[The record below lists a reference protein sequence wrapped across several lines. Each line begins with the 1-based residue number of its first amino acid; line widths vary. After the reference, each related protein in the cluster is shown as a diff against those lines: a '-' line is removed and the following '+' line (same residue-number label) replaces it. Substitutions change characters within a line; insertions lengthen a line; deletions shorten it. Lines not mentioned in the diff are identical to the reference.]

1 MLSSSSVSPRRG
13 ERAAD
18 EAPPR
23 RPFRCGPGRRINICW
38 LFGAMCA
45 CSGRVDAGDGRGSWP
60 GDLEPRG
67 SM

>member
-1 MLSSSSVSPRRG
+1 MRSSSSVSPRLG

-18 EAPPR
+18 EIPPR
-23 RPFRCGPGRRINICW
+23 RPIRCGPGRVTDICKS
-38 LFGAMCA
+38 LSVICA
-45 CSGRVDAGDGRGSWP
+45 CRGRVDAGDGRGSWP